1 MATSFSKTTTGF
13 QRLVSVMPTKRAAI
27 PCHSHTHIT
36 LQIPECLMAQHGQR
50 YEKQLSVCTT
60 QLCLPYR
67 VVIKPQLIMLFTL
80 LLFLVP

>member
-50 YEKQLSVCTT
+50 YEKQLSVP
-60 QLCLPYR
+60 LLNHAFLR

-80 LLFLVP
+80 LLFLVL

>member
-50 YEKQLSVCTT
+50 YEKQLSVP
-60 QLCLPYR
+60 LLNYAFLR

-80 LLFLVP
+80 LLFLVL

>member
-1 MATSFSKTTTGF
+1 MVTSFSKTTTCF

-50 YEKQLSVCTT
+50 YGNSSVCA
-60 QLCLPYR
+60 LLNYAFLR
-67 VVIKPQLIMLFTL
+67 VVTKPQLIMLFTL